1 MAALATQAI
10 SEGGA
15 ITTAAATG
23 GGDTIERGSGVA
35 GWGIPVFLYATI
47 GSTATTITLD
57 GTAYGPY
64 TTQTALMRVPS
75 GMRGTRANITYSQ
88 VTNVAVGAVGV
99 GVAGY
104 ATFGT

>member
-57 GTAYGPY
+57 GTAYGP
-64 TTQTALMRVPS
+64 TRPRPRSCGSPRGCGGHGRTSPTAK
-75 GMRGTRANITYSQ
+75 
-88 VTNVAVGAVGV
+88 
-99 GVAGY
+99 
-104 ATFGT
+104 